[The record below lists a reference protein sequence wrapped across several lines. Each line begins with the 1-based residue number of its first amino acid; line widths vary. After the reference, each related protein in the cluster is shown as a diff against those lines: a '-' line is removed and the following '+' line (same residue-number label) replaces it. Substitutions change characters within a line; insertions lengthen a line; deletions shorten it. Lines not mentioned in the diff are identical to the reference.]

1 MLLKMLQVLEAIQRG
16 HQARAVG
23 RSGGSKLDDG
33 SGVGMHF
40 AWCVQLLQQATPRN
54 RYTEHTN
61 ACVSVAPMRWNVLE
75 SLESVQNENFC
86 TKNGVVVKLK
96 LRLKI
101 EMQEN
106 PRRLDTPRR
115 TSKGLRKF
123 CAPAGRGWI
132 WHELFFRELVF

>member
-40 AWCVQLLQQATPRN
+40 ACCVQLLKQATPRN

-75 SLESVQNENFC
+75 SIGISTDCELLHEKWGGGQMVMKVEDGNARESKASRHAAEDV
-86 TKNGVVVKLK
+86 
-96 LRLKI
+96 
-101 EMQEN
+101 
-106 PRRLDTPRR
+106 
-115 TSKGLRKF
+115 
-123 CAPAGRGWI
+123 
-132 WHELFFRELVF
+132 